1 MNSCPKKLIEIIIPI
16 FIRRRFRSFVLL
28 ATLHSTSKR
37 ACRRRSLSISRA
49 AFQTSNGREIQ
60 CEKGISP
67 VIRRC
72 VGNRNENRFYETAG
86 QRKNGHVETSLSIQ
100 ANLYEFISDDV
111 IRREMHEGWRSNSC
125 PVARRSGESEASGS
139 ELEEARRRK
148 SRPRRAATSEQPL
161 CSQELA

>member
-1 MNSCPKKLIEIIIPI
+1 MMKCSNEIMPKHGTDDESRFVSLVLSIKFPIHNERLAKKACAAIEIMTLMSV
-16 FIRRRFRSFVLL
+16 RRRFRSSVLL

-72 VGNRNENRFYETAG
+72 VGNRDENRFYETAG

-111 IRREMHEGWRSNSC
+111 IRD
-125 PVARRSGESEASGS
+125 ARGGD
-139 ELEEARRRK
+139 
-148 SRPRRAATSEQPL
+148 AATAVQLRALERI
-161 CSQELA
+161 

>member
-1 MNSCPKKLIEIIIPI
+1 MNSYPKRHTNRDTILISV
-16 FIRRRFRSFVLL
+16 RRWFRSFIPF

-125 PVARRSGESEASGS
+125 PVARCLGEFET
-139 ELEEARRRK
+139 RRVAWNWKKRDAGNPV
-148 SRPRRAATSEQPL
+148 RGEEQPL
-161 CSQELA
+161 SSQGLA